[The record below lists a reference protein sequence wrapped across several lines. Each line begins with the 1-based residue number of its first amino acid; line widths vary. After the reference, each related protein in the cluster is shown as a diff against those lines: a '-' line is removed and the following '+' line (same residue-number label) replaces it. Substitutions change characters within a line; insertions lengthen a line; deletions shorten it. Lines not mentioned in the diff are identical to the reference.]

1 MLDIVKSNAREIT
14 HDFKIIY
21 SACLYVFECLF
32 TENGYKKLFPQPHGY
47 NLGEVCFLFMCME
60 RFFSLRNETLQMPHL
75 NFLVLGALQLM
86 K

>member
-1 MLDIVKSNAREIT
+1 MVKSSAREIT

-21 SACLYVFECLF
+21 SACLHVFECLF

-75 NFLVLGALQLM
+75 KFLVFGALQLM